1 MIKKVLMGLGLG
13 AVLAFGNVDTGTK
26 LGECLVAHTTPQDKL
41 LLVKWI
47 VGSYAHHP
55 ALKGM
60 VKVDEVAFHHTEEGV
75 AHLFERLLTKDCKTQ
90 FEEAVKEKGPQA
102 VQEGF
107 AYLGKMA
114 GLEVS
119 TNPVVQ
125 QTLQHFVG
133 YLTPQFTQKMVSL
146 H

>member
-1 MIKKVLMGLGLG
+1 MKKLLVTFGLGVVVALG
-13 AVLAFGNVDTGTK
+13 ANLGNG
-26 LGECLVAHTTPQDKL
+26 LGECLVQHTTPQDKL

-60 VKVDEVAFHHTEEGV
+60 VKVDKVTFQHTEEGV
-75 AHLFERLLTKDCKTQ
+75 AHLFERLLTKDCKGE
-90 FEEAVKEKGPQA
+90 FDKAVASRGPDA

-107 AYLGKMA
+107 AFLGKVA

-125 QTLQHFVG
+125 QTLQRFVG